1 LVGWGLCWRGLALHF
16 GLRNGLVD
24 LVALHLGEVRLWV
37 TLLLGDLFVVLTV
50 LQVVVVLIVPLTL
63 GLVPEL
69 VVVLRPFQAVWV
81 LLRLCLLCL

>member
-1 LVGWGLCWRGLALHF
+1 MALHF

-69 VVVLRPFQAVWV
+69 VVVHGPFQAVWV
-81 LLRLCLLCL
+81 LLWLCLLCL